1 MLKTIII
8 FKIAL
13 KIMNNCNFTSVSI
26 SNGFNLYLSQGDSE
40 SVNITIDK
48 DLEKYLV
55 VKVERGELKI
65 YLKRRF
71 SLSFSNRRKEM
82 KAVVVVKDINRL
94 SVSGGGR
101 INTEMIKSDELGV
114 KISGGGIVNLL
125 TETNELNCSTSGGGI
140 INLEGKTTNLD
151 LRVSGGGK
159 IKSDIIVKDAKLT
172 MSGGGIATIKSTNAN
187 SLKTRLSGGGHATL
201 YGSVTDLSIK
211 TSGGGII
218 SAKNLNAE
226 NCKLS
231 MSGGGAASIN
241 VTENLDLSASGGVI
255 VKCYSEPSNINKRV
269 SGGSILRIIR

>member
-114 KISGGGIVNLL
+114 KISGGG
-125 TETNELNCSTSGGGI
+125 
-140 INLEGKTTNLD
+140 
-151 LRVSGGGK
+151 
-159 IKSDIIVKDAKLT
+159 
-172 MSGGGIATIKSTNAN
+172 
-187 SLKTRLSGGGHATL
+187 HATL

-226 NCKLS
+226 NYKLS
-231 MSGGGAASIN
+231 MSGGSIASIN
-241 VTENLDLSASGGVI
+241 VSENLDLSAAGGVI
-255 VKCYSEPSNINKRV
+255 VKCYSRPSNIDKSV